1 MKLIIIA
8 MIFILG
14 LLFCCNYKH
23 SDFIEGFE
31 SSGECPNLLV
41 QKGKELHLIYS
52 NKARIPGVNPIRFK
66 NLEDYTEFLN
76 WQRAKGIRCPVL
88 YFQETYDAQNNKGY
102 RMLPNIVEKQGGLP
116 SNVPRTAQ
124 ETKLYDA
131 NHNDAPYNKNSYPG
145 FDTEDQ
151 YVGAYTPL
159 DKNFTSDEKISANA
173 MDASWGG
180 SLYSEEMVEKGVYAP
195 DGRKGNDQNPYKQ
208 PNMTFRKEISTK
220 LQNRKRGDDIRHPS
234 AKTQR
239 EIASRYGGELENTP
253 ENVALIRSTS
263 NKK

>member
-1 MKLIIIA
+1 MKLLIIVV
-8 MIFILG
+8 IFILG

-23 SDFIEGFE
+23 NDLREGFQ
-31 SSGECPNLLV
+31 SSADCHNLLV

-52 NKARIPGVNPIRFK
+52 NKARIPGVNPIKFK
-66 NLEDYTEFLN
+66 NLEDYVEFLN
-76 WQRAKGIRCPVL
+76 WQRSKGIRCPVL

-102 RMLPNIVEKQGGLP
+102 RMLPNLVEKQGGLP
-116 SNVPRTAQ
+116 SNVPRIAP

-131 NHNDAPYNKNSYPG
+131 NHNDSPYNINSYPG

-151 YVGAYTPL
+151 YVGSYTPL

-173 MDASWGG
+173 MDTTWGG
-180 SLYSEEMVEKGVYAP
+180 SLYSEQMVEKGVYAP
-195 DGRKGNDQNPYKQ
+195 DSRKGNDQNPYKQ
-208 PNMTFRKEISTK
+208 SNMTFRKQIATK
-220 LQNRKRGDDIRHPS
+220 LQNRKNSNDIRHPS

-239 EIASRYGGELENTP
+239 EIASRYVGELENTP